1 MFTGEGMLCVMT
13 FHLGLVLSTGD
24 SKLIEPPSRSAMASF
39 QKKHLRTINMCLI
52 SEKVVKI
59 QSPKEENHKK
69 KV

>member
-39 QKKHLRTINMCLI
+39 QKKTF
-52 SEKVVKI
+52 
-59 QSPKEENHKK
+59 ENNKHVFNFREGCKNSK
-69 KV
+69 PERGKS